1 MSIRHA
7 YAIAAGIAWF
17 GLGLGLVLTV
27 FNVYPPVDVP
37 PGALG
42 VNPDGIAGL
51 AGRVIDS
58 LSYFTN
64 LSNIIVAI
72 VLTMLARNPDR
83 GGGVWHAVRMDS
95 LVMISITGL
104 IYAIVLA
111 PNAQVEGLDI
121 IVNALKHYI
130 VPVVTVALWFIVGPR
145 RQVTFASVFTA
156 IVIPITWAAYTLI
169 RGHFIEKYPYDFLN
183 VVAYGLPAVLTNIA
197 GVAAL
202 GIVLGLIFWV
212 IERLLSGR
220 SGTSDSTTPVTNE
233 S

>member
-1 MSIRHA
+1 MSIRRA
-7 YAIAAGIAWF
+7 YAIAAGITWF
-17 GLGLGLVLTV
+17 GLGLGMVLTI

-51 AGRVIDS
+51 AGRVTDS

-72 VLTMLARNPDR
+72 VFTMLARNPDR

-111 PNAQVEGLDI
+111 PDAQVEGLDI

-130 VPVVTVALWFIVGPR
+130 VPVTTVALWLIVGPR

-156 IVIPITWAAYTLI
+156 IVIPITWAAFTLI

-202 GIVLGLIFWV
+202 GIVLGLVFWV
-212 IERLLSGR
+212 IDRLLCGR
-220 SGTSDSTTPVTNE
+220 GGTSGSATPVTNE

>member
-169 RGHFIEKYPYDFLN
+169 RGHFIEKYPYDFVN
-183 VVAYGLPAVLTNIA
+183 VVTYGLPAVLTNIA

-202 GIVLGLIFWV
+202 GIVLGLVFWA
-212 IERLLSGR
+212 IDRLISGR
-220 SGTSDSTTPVTNE
+220 ARASDSATPVTNQP
-233 S
+233 

>member
-1 MSIRHA
+1 M
-7 YAIAAGIAWF
+7 IA
-17 GLGLGLVLTV
+17 
-27 FNVYPPVDVP
+27 
-37 PGALG
+37 
-42 VNPDGIAGL
+42 
-51 AGRVIDS
+51 
-58 LSYFTN
+58 
-64 LSNIIVAI
+64 
-72 VLTMLARNPDR
+72 
-83 GGGVWHAVRMDS
+83 
-95 LVMISITGL
+95 ITGL

-111 PNAQVEGLDI
+111 PDAQVEGLDI

-130 VPVVTVALWFIVGPR
+130 VPVTTVALWLIVGPR

-156 IVIPITWAAYTLI
+156 IVIPITWAAFTLI

>member
-1 MSIRHA
+1 VSIRRA
-7 YAIAAGIAWF
+7 YAIAAGITWF
-17 GLGLGLVLTV
+17 GLGLGMVLTI

-51 AGRVIDS
+51 AGRVTDS

-72 VLTMLARNPDR
+72 VFTMLARNPDR

-111 PNAQVEGLDI
+111 PNSQVEGLEVI
-121 IVNALKHYI
+121 GNTLKHMI
-130 VPVVTVALWFIVGPR
+130 VPVMTVALWLIVGPR

-169 RGHFIEKYPYDFLN
+169 RGHFIERYPYDFLN

-202 GIVLGLIFWV
+202 GIVLGLIFWA
-212 IERLLSGR
+212 IDRLLSGR
-220 SGTSDSTTPVTNE
+220 GRTSDSATPVTNE
-233 S
+233 P